1 MSSTIESQINPYSLK
16 YKTPEIEQYYAEMT
30 LGDSKKFVYA
40 SIFLSIGFY
49 AVIFALDNLIL
60 GRFEWKVFW
69 VLLVAAPAVCLL
81 AALVL
86 KIGNIRNR
94 KQLDILSGTFLVISQ
109 SWQFYLAFSFPE
121 LGGQF
126 LLGSV
131 ILSIMG
137 NSGFSGT
144 NFRAILPVALYAIVT
159 YLFKISFL
167 DDTDSAQRIFQG
179 MMCLMVGGI
188 GLSSGYMIERATRI
202 DFLKTDTLEKRQQ
215 QLLSKN
221 KELEQF
227 TYIASHDLQEPL
239 RSVTSFSQL
248 LDEEYRDKIGE
259 EGGQY
264 LNFLMEAS
272 TRMRNLIKGLLDY
285 SRLGREA
292 QLVPI
297 DTGKV
302 VTEILVDLS
311 TAIAESKAAITI
323 DPLPTITGYETE
335 FRQLMQ
341 NLMSNAIKFRR
352 SGLDPAIHVSAKR
365 KGNGWEFS
373 VKDNGIGI
381 ESDHQE
387 KIFLIFQRLHNRSLY
402 EGTGIGLANCRKIVE
417 LHGGTIR
424 VESIKGQGSNFYFT
438 IPTTVGNG

>member
-16 YKTPEIEQYYAEMT
+16 YKSNEIEQFYGEMSF
-30 LGDSKKFVYA
+30 GNSKKFVYSA
-40 SIFLSIGFY
+40 FFLSIGFY

-69 VLLVAAPAVCLL
+69 VLLVAAPTICLL
-81 AALVL
+81 SSLVL
-86 KIGNIRNR
+86 KMGNIRNR
-94 KQLDILSGTFLVISQ
+94 RQLDLLSASFLIISQ

-137 NSGFSGT
+137 NSGFAGT
-144 NFRAILPVALYAIVT
+144 NFRILLPVVLYAIVS
-159 YLFKISFL
+159 YLLKIAFW
-167 DDTDSAQRIFQG
+167 DETDTAERIFQA
-179 MMCLMVGGI
+179 MMCVMVGGI

-202 DFLKTDTLEKRQQ
+202 DFLKTDTLERRQL
-215 QLLSKN
+215 QLVSKN

-264 LNFLMEAS
+264 LDFLMEAS

-292 QLVPI
+292 QLVTI
-297 DTGKV
+297 KAGDV
-302 VTEILVDLS
+302 LAEVLVDLS
-311 TAIAESKAAITI
+311 TAITESKAAITI
-323 DPLPTITGYETE
+323 DALPTITGYETE

-352 SGLDPAIHVSAKR
+352 PGFDPEIHVSAQR

-373 VKDNGIGI
+373 IKDNGIGI
-381 ESDHQE
+381 ELEHQK

-402 EGTGIGLANCRKIVE
+402 EGTGIGLANCQKIVE

-424 VESIKGQGSNFYFT
+424 VESTKGQGSNFCFT
-438 IPTTVGNG
+438 IPIKVDNG